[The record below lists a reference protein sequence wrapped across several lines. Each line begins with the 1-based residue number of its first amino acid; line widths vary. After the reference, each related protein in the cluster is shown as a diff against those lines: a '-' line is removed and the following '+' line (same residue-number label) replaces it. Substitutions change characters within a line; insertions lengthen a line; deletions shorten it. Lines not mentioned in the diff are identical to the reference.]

1 MWANGLTLGRLPAE
15 ALVIGLWL
23 SSAQPLVDESAEK
36 LMKLLCSWSSG
47 FGEIWMRLV
56 CGQSHSSQP
65 QAWKSGDVDPWVSGV
80 CDCDGGGCQKV
91 DHSESALARSRAGLG
106 HGT

>member
-1 MWANGLTLGRLPAE
+1 M
-15 ALVIGLWL
+15 IGLWL

-65 QAWKSGDVDPWVSGV
+65 
-80 CDCDGGGCQKV
+80 
-91 DHSESALARSRAGLG
+91 RLG
-106 HGT
+106 NLEMWIPGSVECVAVTVVAAKKWITQSLH